1 MLEHQISA
9 EKSSQ
14 SQMKK
19 SAMQTLLEKH
29 HAPLKNAVPSCSHAA
44 CSEIMK
50 NTKPSPQSSRPQSCC
65 NKNQVEKGLEFV
77 VEHAHA
83 KTIND
88 IPNCHANGK
97 NHLHH
102 LHIKFRNS
110 PKTSFQQTLFCT
122 KTSSTVVDI
131 RRKPHAEC
139 KLPENVENH
148 IS

>member
-1 MLEHQISA
+1 MQQ
-9 EKSSQ
+9 KRKTSS
-14 SQMKK
+14 
-19 SAMQTLLEKH
+19 
-29 HAPLKNAVPSCSHAA
+29 
-44 CSEIMK
+44 
-50 NTKPSPQSSRPQSCC
+50 TKLHVH
-65 NKNQVEKGLEFV
+65 KAEKGLEFV

-97 NHLHH
+97 NSRL
-102 LHIKFRNS
+102 IIFTSNFRNS

-122 KTSSTVVDI
+122 KTSSTVVDT

-139 KLPENVENH
+139 KLPENVEKH